1 MEISPFW
8 SILVPVIGAVLV
20 ALIREEGDRPRH
32 AVAVSTTIIT
42 FTLVATAFPAVLGG
56 ETFSF
61 TLFQIS
67 RGLSIAFT
75 VEPLG
80 MIFAFLA
87 SMLWM
92 FAMVYSTG
100 YMSHEHHRRRY
111 FTFYTVALSA
121 TMGVAFS
128 ANLFTLYIFYEYL
141 ALITYPLVIH
151 EQTEEAYAAGT
162 KYIIYCFSSG
172 ALVFLAMFSLGGLG
186 EGLTFT
192 PTGVLLP
199 AVADHRLLLSL
210 MFFVCVAGFGVKAA
224 IMPLHSWLP
233 SAMVAPTP
241 VSALLHAV
249 AIVKT
254 GVFGVIRVMFYLFG
268 VETLKELGVA
278 NVLSAVL
285 VLTILI
291 ASILAIKQEKLKSRL
306 AYSTIGQL
314 GYITLGATMLS
325 PLGVAGGV
333 AHIVNHAILKIVLFF
348 CAGAVITQTGVTHIH
363 QMKGIGRRMP
373 YTMFFFTLAALG
385 LIGVLP
391 LAGYISKLYLLGGSL
406 QAGKPV
412 LGFVLLVSAVLNSI
426 YYFPIIIAAYFQE
439 GSFEAPKG
447 LESPPSMFIPTAV
460 LMVFGFLFGLFA
472 HYTTLPIV
480 NRVVAAIFQ
489 L

>member
-8 SILVPVIGAVLV
+8 SILVPVAGAVLV
-20 ALIREEGDRPRH
+20 ALIKEAGDRPRNAI
-32 AVAVSTTIIT
+32 AVGTTIIT
-42 FTLVATAFPAVLGG
+42 FALVAGAFPAVMRG

-87 SMLWM
+87 SMLWVFSM
-92 FAMVYSTG
+92 IYSTG

-151 EQTEEAYAAGT
+151 SQTEEAYSAGT

-172 ALVFLAMFSLGGLG
+172 ALVFLGMFSLGGLV
-186 EGLTFT
+186 ESLTFT
-192 PTGVLLP
+192 PTGVLFP
-199 AVADHRLLLSL
+199 AAADHRLLLSV
-210 MFFVCVAGFGVKAA
+210 MFFALVAGFGVKAA

-254 GVFGVIRVMFYLFG
+254 GVFGVMRVMFYLFG
-268 VETLKELGVA
+268 VETLSGLGVA
-278 NVLSAVL
+278 NLLAAVL
-285 VLTILI
+285 VATILI

-314 GYITLGATMLS
+314 GYITLGAAMLS
-325 PLGVAGGV
+325 PLGVTGGV
-333 AHIVNHAILKIVLFF
+333 VHIINHALLKIVLFF
-348 CAGAVITQTGVTHIH
+348 CAGAIMTQTGVKYIH
-363 QMKGIGRRMP
+363 EMKGVGKRMP
-373 YTMFFFTLAALG
+373 YTMLFFTLAAIG

-391 LAGYISKLYLLGGSL
+391 MAGYISKLYLLSGSL
-406 QAGKPV
+406 QAGKPI

-439 GSFEAPKG
+439 GTFEAPRG

-460 LMVFGFLFGLFA
+460 LMVFGLLFGLFA
-472 HYTTLPIV
+472 HYTSLPIV